1 MSLDLEAF
9 EVIVPIVRPCAVLL
23 FVVTGVG
30 SGCGF
35 PISFS
40 VTMYVISLFHP

>member
-23 FVVTGVG
+23 LVVTGVG
-30 SGCGF
+30 LDCGF
-35 PISFS
+35 LISCII
-40 VTMYVISLFHP
+40 TLYGIACLRP